1 MTLQKS
7 SSVNPQQLSILKKT
21 LQESVAVKQALLESS
36 EILEALV
43 TAAHRMAETLR
54 RGGKIIFFGNGGS
67 ASDSLHMAGELVG
80 RFGSQPR
87 AGLPALAL
95 PANTAALTA
104 IANDFGYEEIFSRQM
119 EAFGNSGD
127 VAVGISTSGRSPNI
141 LKGLEQAKKKGLFTI
156 GLTGEKGGELA
167 RRADLCLCV
176 PSSNTQR
183 IQEAHLLMGHAL
195 CELIEEELLKK

>member
-7 SSVNPQQLSILKKT
+7 SSVSPQQLSILKKT

-36 EILEALV
+36 EILEALM

-87 AGLPALAL
+87 KGLPALAL
-95 PANTAALTA
+95 PANTAAVTA
-104 IANDFGYEEIFSRQM
+104 IANDFGYEEVFSRQM

-141 LKGLEQAKKKGLFTI
+141 LKGVEQAKKKGLFTI
-156 GLTGEKGGELA
+156 GLTGEKGGEIA
-167 RRADLCLCV
+167 KRVDLCLCV

>member
-7 SSVNPQQLSILKKT
+7 SSVNPQQLSTLKKT
-21 LQESVAVKQALLESS
+21 LKESVAVKQALLESS
-36 EILEALV
+36 EILEGLV
-43 TAAHRMAETLR
+43 EAAHRMAETLH

-80 RFGSQPR
+80 RFGLRPR
-87 AGLPALAL
+87 TGLPALAL
-95 PANTAALTA
+95 SANTAAITA

-127 VAVGISTSGRSPNI
+127 IAVGISTSGRSPNV
-141 LKGLEQAKKKGLFTI
+141 LKGVEQAKNKGLFTI
-156 GLTGEKGGELA
+156 GLTGERGKELQK
-167 RRADLCLCV
+167 RVDLCLCV